1 MHLPTALM
9 ILAMASAFLPAPSLH
24 GEAPDAVLPGDD
36 APRPLHGLG
45 ECVHGTVPALFAP
58 GRTDVLA
65 FLDTWCP
72 TSREALPALART
84 ADAFGG
90 RLRIVALFAEPPDQ
104 VRAFLSDDG
113 WRRTARFAAMAQP
126 DGQVRAQYLGAGAPG
141 VGPMAVVIRE
151 GRVQWIGRPAA
162 LEDPLRAIMDGTWEP
177 ATARRLAID
186 ARREATAGRDDVAP
200 AAGATPDWGRVLLAL
215 DDRIS
220 AATALERLPLR
231 VQRAEVLLQA
241 GRAVEGYRAIEA
253 LAGEAPRTAPW
264 LAEIILAQ
272 PDGPDRRLDV
282 AIRLLQSAV
291 EAPDG
296 GQPGAWSA
304 LGRAWMLAGD
314 PLRAAHATDRAV
326 EGARML
332 GPAAEDWVAELTRIR
347 DAQRRAASAGRPATG
362 APPATDGVEPAPR
375 MVE

>member
-1 MHLPTALM
+1 M

-24 GEAPDAVLPGDD
+24 GEAADPVLPGDP
-36 APRPLHGLG
+36 APRHPHGLG
-45 ECVHGTVPALFAP
+45 ECVHGAKPTPSAP

-65 FLDTWCP
+65 FLDTWCLG
-72 TSREALPALART
+72 SREALPTLSRT
-84 ADAFGG
+84 ADAFEG
-90 RLRIVALFAEPPDQ
+90 RIQVVAMFAESIAQ
-104 VRAFLSDDG
+104 VRAFLSDDA
-113 WRRTARFAAMAQP
+113 WRRKARISVVADP
-126 DGQVRAQYLGAGAPG
+126 EGNVRAQYLGTDAPRR
-141 VGPMAVVIRE
+141 GPTVVVIRE
-151 GRVQWIGRPAA
+151 GRIEWIGSPAQ
-162 LEDPLRAIMDGTWEP
+162 LEDPLRAIVQGTGDP
-177 ATARRLAID
+177 AAWRRVEMD
-186 ARREATAGRDDVAP
+186 ARREAGAGRRRVAP
-200 AAGATPDWGRVLLAL
+200 GTGGATEWNRVLNAL

-220 AATALERLPLR
+220 AATALERIPLR

-304 LGRAWMLAGD
+304 LGRAWMLAGE

-332 GPAAEDWVAELTRIR
+332 GPAAEDWVAELTRVR

-362 APPATDGVEPAPR
+362 APPATDGVEPPPR